1 MNRFEIFGLIMEPIT
16 IVVLAWGCVLCAEYW
31 RKHHP
36 DTARPEK
43 KATARRRKLVEYIS
57 NIAAILVFVPLL
69 FEVWPGWIPI
79 LICLVSWA
87 LLMVWE

>member
-1 MNRFEIFGLIMEPIT
+1 MNRFEVFGLIMEPIT
-16 IVVLAWGCVLCAEYW
+16 IVVAAWGWVLGAEYW

-36 DTARPEK
+36 DTVRPEK
-43 KATARRRKLVEYIS
+43 KATARRRKLVEYIFS
-57 NIAAILVFVPLL
+57 IAAALVFVPLF

-79 LICLVSWA
+79 IIGLVSWG